1 MNACMSEGREGEK
14 KRANLDEIKDLLAK
28 QMFPSD
34 FQMFKETL
42 ENINIPVTIKEI
54 PQKANYNNSL
64 ARVLPC
70 AVAAISLL
78 VRLIKVLRFGP

>member
-14 KRANLDEIKDLLAK
+14 KKANLDKIKDLLAK

-42 ENINIPVTIKEI
+42 ENINIPVTTK
-54 PQKANYNNSL
+54 
-64 ARVLPC
+64 
-70 AVAAISLL
+70 
-78 VRLIKVLRFGP
+78 G

>member
-14 KRANLDEIKDLLAK
+14 QKANLDEIKDLLAK

-54 PQKANYNNSL
+54 PQKAN
-64 ARVLPC
+64 
-70 AVAAISLL
+70 
-78 VRLIKVLRFGP
+78 

>member
-54 PQKANYNNSL
+54 PQKAN
-64 ARVLPC
+64 
-70 AVAAISLL
+70 
-78 VRLIKVLRFGP
+78 